1 MATSNQCWLA
11 QYSRRRRRRRDRIV
25 VVAVIMNWMR
35 CWMSY

>member
-11 QYSRRRRRRRDRIV
+11 QYSRRRRRRDRIV